1 MCWYDAVI
9 PCEQYK
15 ELVEKTAWY
24 SACRCLQ
31 SIKFDSKKINKQ
43 RHSGGKTIPLYCRWL
58 DSWSVTKWDTRQQ
71 IRACGFRRHW
81 KHGWTTEARLRTGF
95 EKGRDVR
102 NMLESVQNAQKA
114 ECGMQALAST
124 RGCSSVLESQLCST
138 CIMNTK
144 TKCPFLLRVVI
155 VCQYLLTPCALVVPT
170 GDRTR
175 RQLVSPLAVATQ
187 QSVQTPGFGSKDEVE
202 EEAVEAVCTVGNC
215 CCKRN
220 LNFKVS

>member
-1 MCWYDAVI
+1 MD
-9 PCEQYK
+9 
-15 ELVEKTAWY
+15 
-24 SACRCLQ
+24 
-31 SIKFDSKKINKQ
+31 
-43 RHSGGKTIPLYCRWL
+43 G
-58 DSWSVTKWDTRQQ
+58 QQ
-71 IRACGFRRHW
+71 KRACGLVLRKVEMLGTCWRVYKMRRKQSVEC
-81 KHGWTTEARLRTGF
+81 KHL
-95 EKGRDVR
+95 
-102 NMLESVQNAQKA
+102 
-114 ECGMQALAST
+114 LAST

-170 GDRTR
+170 RDRTR